1 LHGNYAITIS
11 LLWILAKPIKRNQIW
26 CVKTSKRQNVKK
38 KNNNNNNKKT
48 KKQKN
53 KKTKKQK
60 NKKTKKQKNKK
71 TKTKNKKQKSKQK
84 LVEILDR
91 YFKLRQVTFFQCR
104 NVGFAIDASD
114 SHNLIISIEVFQQ
127 AGKSI

>member
-1 LHGNYAITIS
+1 MVCQN
-11 LLWILAKPIKRNQIW
+11 
-26 CVKTSKRQNVKK
+26 VKTSKRQ
-38 KNNNNNNKKT
+38 
-48 KKQKN
+48 KKQQQQ
-53 KKTKKQK
+53 QK